1 MYKRQLHKRK
11 SRQRK
16 RFTLLTRI
24 STYAAVA
31 IFAAAITSTVFLF
44 FSREYDGWIT
54 SYVGGDGLEADVVAV
69 SYTHLNKHFMHTRLI
84 EFYRFDLP
92 GDSIHTLNNIVS
104 SSLGLD
110 CPSIFF
116 LADRQDIRRIR
127 SRHNSQSISA
137 MYGFDMIAAYSL
149 SLIHI
154 LLQEG

>member
-1 MYKRQLHKRK
+1 
-11 SRQRK
+11 
-16 RFTLLTRI
+16 
-24 STYAAVA
+24 
-31 IFAAAITSTVFLF
+31 
-44 FSREYDGWIT
+44 
-54 SYVGGDGLEADVVAV
+54 
-69 SYTHLNKHFMHTRLI
+69 MHTRLI

-137 MYGFDMIAAYSL
+137 MYSFDMIATYSYRE
-149 SLIHI
+149 SLTFIY
-154 LLQEG
+154 EGSRTLFLVAHPISVQQIDRTAIRVIPNRETDGRSRLHPAFTDSPAVLAAISFMAAT

>member
-1 MYKRQLHKRK
+1 
-11 SRQRK
+11 
-16 RFTLLTRI
+16 
-24 STYAAVA
+24 
-31 IFAAAITSTVFLF
+31 
-44 FSREYDGWIT
+44 
-54 SYVGGDGLEADVVAV
+54 
-69 SYTHLNKHFMHTRLI
+69 MHTRLI

-137 MYGFDMIAAYSL
+137 MYSFDMIATYSYRESLTFIYEGSRTLFLVAHPISVQQIDRTAIRVIPNRETDGRSPPPSSLYRLPHRQSWLQSL
-149 SLIHI
+149 SWLPRSQ
-154 LLQEG
+154 LSTLFRQDRLSGGNR

>member
-1 MYKRQLHKRK
+1 
-11 SRQRK
+11 
-16 RFTLLTRI
+16 
-24 STYAAVA
+24 
-31 IFAAAITSTVFLF
+31 
-44 FSREYDGWIT
+44 
-54 SYVGGDGLEADVVAV
+54 
-69 SYTHLNKHFMHTRLI
+69 MHTRLI

-137 MYGFDMIAAYSL
+137 MYSFDMIATYSYRE
-149 SLIHI
+149 SLTFIYEGSRTLFLVAHPI
-154 LLQEG
+154 SVQQIDRTAIRVIPNRETDGRNLPELPLRVSLVVLLHTLHCRQKAIETPLINVNRFS